1 MSVPKLVIAYFL
13 LTLITAGLLLALS
26 DTGARVGIA
35 TGAITLCLFSIL
47 AMKRNMEQEGEE
59 RIGRAESK
67 FRERERK
74 LIADKGKI
82 ESVLDLLD
90 QGIILTNR
98 QGKVSRMNRK
108 AREMLGIRG
117 RIQGKSLIEVMPYHE
132 AFECLRECLEEGE
145 EREREIREGESFF
158 RLKIVPLRL
167 DGEVRGLMM
176 LNDYT
181 SIKRMEKARQE
192 LISDVSHEL
201 RTPITSVK
209 ALVETLL
216 DGAMSDREMANS
228 FLESANSEL
237 DRLAKLVSELL
248 ELSRIESGEM
258 SFQFRQQDINAIMQK
273 AADRFRLQLDKVGL
287 ELEIDVPSSLPVIA
301 DAERI
306 EEVMTNLLTNSLNFT
321 PAPGKITIKARRD
334 DAFIAI
340 SVADTGEGIPPSD
353 LPHIF
358 ERFYKADKSRG
369 SQGSG
374 LGLSICKH
382 IIQAHGGK
390 MWAESVEGKGSTF
403 SFTLPLAS
411 PSMVDAR

>member
-167 DGEVRGLMM
+167 DGEVRGLVM

-340 SVADTGEGIPPSD
+340 SVTDTGEGIPPSD

-358 ERFYKADKSRG
+358 ERFYKTDKSRG

-390 MWAESVEGKGSTF
+390 MWAESVEGKGSTL

>member
-167 DGEVRGLMM
+167 DGEVRGLVM

-340 SVADTGEGIPPSD
+340 SVTDTGEGIPPSD

-358 ERFYKADKSRG
+358 ERFYKTDKSRG

-390 MWAESVEGKGSTF
+390 MWAESVEGKGSTL

-411 PSMVDAR
+411 PSMVDAK